1 MKKFYSGLSTLI
13 CVSILFALDSCTTDT
28 PFVSDAT
35 LGKVE
40 PKTEINY
47 YNLRKGDA
55 ALTSIEVPFVSAERV
70 PNELFEFHYAP
81 ESFSTK
87 TEGDNI
93 IDPDWKKLITRF
105 MEGNRGAK

>member
-1 MKKFYSGLSTLI
+1 MSF
-13 CVSILFALDSCTTDT
+13 LFALDSCTTDT
-28 PFVSDAT
+28 PFVSDNT

-47 YNLRKGDA
+47 YNLRKEDA
-55 ALTSIEVPFVSAERV
+55 VAASIEEPFVSAERV
-70 PNELFEFHYAP
+70 NNELFESHYVP
-81 ESFSTK
+81 ESFSTYSTK
-87 TEGDNI
+87 TEGDDI